1 MAFFNQLGKK
11 ISATSQSALQKAK
24 GFVDATGLKNQISE
38 EERKIGKYYQS
49 LGKMY
54 YELHDESAPMDLKEL
69 MVMIDDSFAKIDK
82 LKAEIS
88 SIENAK
94 RCPVCGA
101 VLEEGMV
108 FCIGCGT
115 KVKQDD
121 ASTKVLTECGARLPK
136 EAVFCTRCGARQTDQ
151 TEQQEEEMT
160 VEEQPETEEDGN
172 DML

>member
-1 MAFFNQLGKK
+1 MAFFNQIGKK
-11 ISATSQSALQKAK
+11 ISATSQNALQKAK
-24 GFVDATGLKNQISE
+24 GFVDVTGLKNQISE

-69 MVMIDDSFAKIDK
+69 MVMIDDAFAKIGK
-82 LKAEIS
+82 LKEEIN

-101 VLEEGMV
+101 VLEDDMV

-121 ASTKVLTECGARLPK
+121 ANTKICIACGTRIPQ
-136 EAVFCTRCGARQTDQ
+136 EAVFCTRCGAKQPDEA
-151 TEQQEEEMT
+151 EQPQEEMT
-160 VEEQPETEEDGN
+160 VEEAPETQEDSN
-172 DML
+172 DIQ